1 MNIIISNSSGEP
13 IYEQIVSQIRGNI
26 LRGELKEGDAL
37 PSMRVL
43 AAQLRISI
51 ITTKRAYEELEKAG
65 FVETV
70 AGKGCFVSKQNRE
83 SLRED
88 CLRATEERL
97 NEAVSEAKQGGIELD
112 EMIEMLKLLY
122 EEA

>member
-1 MNIIISNSSGEP
+1 MNIIVNNSSMQP
-13 IYEQIVSQIRGNI
+13 IYEQIVSQIRGCI

-65 FVETV
+65 LVVTV
-70 AGKGCFVSKQNRE
+70 AGKGCFVGKQNTEAIRE
-83 SLRED
+83 N
-88 CLRATEERL
+88 CLRITEQHL
-97 NEAVSEAKQGGIELD
+97 QAAVTEAKQGGISVEELQ
-112 EMIEMLKLLY
+112 EMISLLY
-122 EEA
+122 ED

>member
-13 IYEQIVSQIRGNI
+13 IYEQIVSQIRGCI
-26 LRGELKEGDAL
+26 LRVELKEGDAL

-65 FVETV
+65 LVVTV
-70 AGKGCFVSKQNRE
+70 AGKGCFVGKQNTEAIRE
-83 SLRED
+83 N
-88 CLRATEERL
+88 CLRITEQHL
-97 NEAVSEAKQGGIELD
+97 QAAVTEAKQGGISVEELQ
-112 EMIEMLKLLY
+112 EMISLLY
-122 EEA
+122 ED